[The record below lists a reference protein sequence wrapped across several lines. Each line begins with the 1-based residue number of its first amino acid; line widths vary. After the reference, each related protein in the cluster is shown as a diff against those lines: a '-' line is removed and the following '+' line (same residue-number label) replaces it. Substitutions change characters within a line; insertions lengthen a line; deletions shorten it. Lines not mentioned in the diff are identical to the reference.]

1 MDLQR
6 RGRYVIGE
14 FGAFEYPL
22 ADRYRFEEELGHGSM
37 GTVYRAQDLR
47 LERPV
52 AIKLLHPA
60 LTSEL
65 GIRRFQSEIRIAA
78 ALQHPNI
85 VAVHDCGEANG
96 RLFYV
101 MDHLAGETLRA
112 RLEREKQLALEDALH
127 ITEQVADALQCA
139 HDRQVVHRDI
149 KPENIIL
156 TAERAYVVDFGLA
169 RVIGTIDAERLTASG
184 ITIGTPMYLSPE
196 QAQAQKNVGPPADQ
210 YALACMLYEM
220 LAGTPPFDGP
230 TPTAIAMRHVLAAP
244 TPLHLRRESTPVPV
258 HTAVMRALEK
268 SPADRFSD
276 VSVFSASLKDSLR
289 DGGGVVERSS
299 DEAGSTLWR
308 RLGRHLF
315 GGDE

>member
-1 MDLQR
+1 
-6 RGRYVIGE
+6 VIGE

-22 ADRYRFEEELGHGSM
+22 ADRYRFEEKLGHGSM
-37 GTVYRAQDLR
+37 GTVYRARDLR

-85 VAVHDCGEANG
+85 VAVHDCGEAAG

-112 RLEREKQLALEDALH
+112 RLEREKQLDVEDALD
-127 ITEQVADALQCA
+127 ITEQIADALQCA
-139 HDRQVVHRDI
+139 HDQHVVHRDI

-156 TAERAYVVDFGLA
+156 TAQHAYVVDFGLA
-169 RVIGTIDAERLTASG
+169 RVIGGIDAERLTASG

-220 LAGTPPFDGP
+220 LAGAPPFDGP
-230 TPTAIAMRHVLAAP
+230 TPTAIAMRHVLASP
-244 TPLHLRRESTPVPV
+244 TPLQLRRESTPAPV

-268 SPADRFSD
+268 SPTDRFSD
-276 VSVFSASLKDSLR
+276 VSLFSASLRRRLHQE
-289 DGGGVVERSS
+289 GGEAERSNS
-299 DEAGSTLWR
+299 DASDTLWR
-308 RLGRHLF
+308 RIGRVF
-315 GGDE
+315 GGSE